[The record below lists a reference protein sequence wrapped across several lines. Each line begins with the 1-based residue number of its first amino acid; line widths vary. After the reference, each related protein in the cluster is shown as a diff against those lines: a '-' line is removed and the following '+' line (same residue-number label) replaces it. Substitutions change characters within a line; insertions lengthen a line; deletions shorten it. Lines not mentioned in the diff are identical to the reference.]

1 MPVPFKGEYSMK
13 NVQIRSDY
21 LTLCAEV
28 AQMIAELIRRKP
40 DAVLGLATGSS
51 PLGVYDELIRLHRE
65 EALDFS
71 QVTIFNLDEYFPMPP
86 DDPQSYHFFMH
97 ENLLKHI
104 NCRNFNIPRGEPR
117 DSEQVQQDCRQY
129 EDLIVQA
136 GGIDFQLLGIGR
148 TGHIGFNEPGSPRE
162 SRTRMVTLHHQTRLD
177 AAEGFG
183 GIEHVPVRALTM
195 GMATI
200 LEARQIVLMAAGRRK
215 AAIVHAALEEKITSK
230 VPASFLREH
239 ANTTWYLDAPAASQL
254 SEYSHPWSA
263 PEANWHDF
271 SLRRR
276 ALISVAQEVGKP
288 LGQLS
293 ASDLQETACA
303 SLLNQYFGDDS
314 TTLHNAIAEVE
325 QDLKQRTDD
334 EAHLPRNATVLCLS
348 PHPDDDVICCG
359 ATLGK
364 LVERGNQVVVTY
376 GVSGDM
382 AVRDKDVLGMLAA
395 RHALFETF
403 IAERIAR
410 NEAPGSSFEEVATR
424 MQLLIFA
431 RAKNPADAKFL
442 RELKRLVREGEAS
455 AACRKLGTTPLFLN
469 LPFYRTGTVGKN
481 PIGPADVAIML
492 SALREVQPDIV
503 LLTGELNDPHGT
515 HEMCAEAFARAA
527 SEYSQSGAKAFTRWN
542 YRGAWDEYE
551 PWEGDYFSIFGA
563 GEMERKISLILDHVS
578 QLDPLFPGESDPREF
593 YERARDRN
601 RATARQLQALGV
613 LPPSRSFDPLFAE
626 VFRIP

>member
-1 MPVPFKGEYSMK
+1 M
-13 NVQIRSDY
+13 Q
-21 LTLCAEV
+21 
-28 AQMIAELIRRKP
+28 Q
-40 DAVLGLATGSS
+40 
-51 PLGVYDELIRLHRE
+51 
-65 EALDFS
+65 
-71 QVTIFNLDEYFPMPP
+71 
-86 DDPQSYHFFMH
+86 
-97 ENLLKHI
+97 NLLKDI
-104 NCRNFNIPRGEPR
+104 NCRNFNIPSGERR
-117 DSEQVQQDCRQY
+117 DPEQVQHDCRHY

-200 LEARQIVLMAAGRRK
+200 LESRQIVLMAAGRRK
-215 AAIVHAALEEKITSK
+215 AAIVRSALEEKITSK

-239 ANTTWYLDAPAASQL
+239 ANTTWYLDAAAASQL
-254 SEYSHPWSA
+254 SEYSHPWNV
-263 PEANWHDF
+263 PDANWQDF

-288 LGQLS
+288 LPQLN
-293 ASDLQETACA
+293 AADLEETACA
-303 SLLNQYFGDDS
+303 PLLNKYYGGDS
-314 TTLHNAIAEVE
+314 GALQSAIAEVE
-325 QDLKQRTDD
+325 QDLKQRTGD
-334 EAHLPRNATVLCLS
+334 EAFLPRDATVMCLS

-359 ATLGK
+359 ATLSK
-364 LVERGNQVVVTY
+364 LVERGNRVVVAY

-395 RHALFETF
+395 RHPLFETF
-403 IAERIAR
+403 ISERIAGG
-410 NEAPGSSFEEVATR
+410 NAPGNSLEEVITR

-431 RAKNPADAKFL
+431 RAQDPADVAFL

-455 AACRKLGTTPLFLN
+455 AACSKMGATPLFLN

-481 PIGPADVAIML
+481 PIGRDDVAVML

-503 LLTGELNDPHGT
+503 MLTGELNDPHGT
-515 HEMCAEAFARAA
+515 HEMCAQAFALAA
-527 SEYSQSGAKAFTRWN
+527 SEYSQNGGKAFARWN

-551 PWEGDYFSIFGA
+551 PWEGDFFSIFGA

-601 RATARQLQALGV
+601 RATARQLQALGI
-613 LPPSRSFDPLFAE
+613 LPPSRSFDPLYAE
-626 VFRIP
+626 VFRFSQTTDNSRD

>member
-1 MPVPFKGEYSMK
+1 MK

-21 LTLCAEV
+21 QTLCAEV
-28 AQMIAELIRRKP
+28 AQMIAELIRQKP
-40 DAVLGLATGSS
+40 NAVLGLATGSS

-71 QVTIFNLDEYFPMPP
+71 RVTIFNLDEYFPMSP
-86 DDPQSYHFFMH
+86 DNPQSYHYFMH
-97 ENLLKHI
+97 QNLLKDI
-104 NCRNFNIPRGEPR
+104 NCRNFNIPSGERR
-117 DSEQVQQDCRQY
+117 DPEEVQHDCRHY
-129 EDLIVQA
+129 EDLIAQA

-200 LEARQIVLMAAGRRK
+200 LEARQIVLLAAGRRK
-215 AAIVHAALEEKITSK
+215 AAIVRSALEEKITSK
-230 VPASFLREH
+230 IPASFLREH
-239 ANTTWYLDAPAASQL
+239 ANTTWYLDTAAGSQL
-254 SEYSHPWSA
+254 SEYSRPWSA
-263 PEANWHDF
+263 PDANWQDF
-271 SLRRR
+271 PLRRR

-288 LGQLS
+288 LNQLN
-293 ASDLQETACA
+293 AADLDETACT
-303 SLLNQYFGDDS
+303 SLLNDYYGGDK
-314 TTLHNAIAEVE
+314 LALQKAIAEVE

-334 EAHLPRNATVLCLS
+334 ETFLPRDATVMCLS

-364 LVERGNQVVVTY
+364 LVERGNRVIVAY

-395 RHALFETF
+395 RHPLFETF
-403 IAERIAR
+403 ISERIAR
-410 NEAPGSSFEEVATR
+410 GKAPGNSLEEVITR

-431 RAKNPADAKFL
+431 RAQDPADVAFL

-455 AACRKLGTTPLFLN
+455 AACRKLGATPLFLN
-469 LPFYRTGTVGKN
+469 LPFYHTGTVGKN
-481 PIGPADVAIML
+481 PIGPDDVAIML

-503 LLTGELNDPHGT
+503 MLTGELNDPHGT
-515 HEMCAEAFARAA
+515 HEMCAQAFARAA
-527 SEYSQSGAKAFTRWN
+527 SEYSQDGGKAFARWN

-551 PWEGDYFSIFGA
+551 PWEGDFFSIFGA

-601 RATARQLQALGV
+601 RATARQLQALGI
-613 LPPSRSFDPLFAE
+613 LPPSRSFDPLYAE
-626 VFRIP
+626 VFQLSQNSGRSRD

>member
-1 MPVPFKGEYSMK
+1 MK

-28 AQMIAELIRRKP
+28 AQIIAELVRRKP
-40 DAVLGLATGSS
+40 NAVLGLATGSS

-65 EALDFS
+65 EGLDFS
-71 QVTIFNLDEYFPMPP
+71 QVAIFNLDEYFAMAP
-86 DDPQSYHFFMH
+86 DNPQSYHFFMH
-97 ENLLKHI
+97 ENLLNHI
-104 NCRNFNIPRGEPR
+104 NCRNFNIPSGEQR
-117 DSEQVQQDCRQY
+117 DAEEVQRHCRHY
-129 EDLIVQA
+129 EELIVQA

-215 AAIVHAALEEKITSK
+215 AAVVHAALEEKITSK
-230 VPASFLREH
+230 IPASFLREH

-254 SEYSHPWSA
+254 SEYSHPWSS
-263 PEANWHDF
+263 PEANWQDF
-271 SLRRR
+271 AMRRR

-288 LGQLS
+288 LSQLD
-293 ASDLQETACA
+293 AADLQETACA
-303 SLLNQYFGDDS
+303 SLLNDYYRGDSDS
-314 TTLHNAIAEVE
+314 LHATIAEVA
-325 QDLKQRTDD
+325 QDLKHRTED

-364 LVERGNQVVVTY
+364 LVEYGNRVVIAY

-395 RHALFETF
+395 RHPLFETF

-410 NEAPGSSFEEVATR
+410 DEAPGNSIEEVITR

-431 RAKNPADAKFL
+431 RERDARDAVFL

-455 AACRKLGTTPLFLN
+455 AACRKMGTTPLFLN

-503 LLTGELNDPHGT
+503 MLTGELNDPHGT
-515 HEMCAEAFARAA
+515 HEMCAEAFSRAA
-527 SEYSQSGAKAFTRWN
+527 SEYSQDGGKTFIRWN

-551 PWEGDYFSIFGA
+551 PWQGDYFSVFGA
-563 GEMERKISLILDHVS
+563 AEMERKISLILDHVS

-626 VFRIP
+626 VFRIPQSSRRVAD